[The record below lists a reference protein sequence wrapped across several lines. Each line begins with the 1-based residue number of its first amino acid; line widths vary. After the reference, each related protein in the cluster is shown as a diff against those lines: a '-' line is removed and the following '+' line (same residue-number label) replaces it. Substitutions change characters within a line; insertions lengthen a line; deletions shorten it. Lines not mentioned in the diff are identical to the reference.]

1 MSLVT
6 SKRDPSDIQYYHTC
20 LQLHRQIAQAIKQ
33 DFGLSQKKRNENAFL
48 LSYSKAE
55 FKKLS
60 DLLVYNVQLVIQIE
74 KITSKRQFADKQSF
88 QTQAISI
95 CWTLLTQFSLN
106 LDELQVK
113 PSKYVDLLELL
124 QKQIENLERQKADD
138 KIETRSG

>member
-1 MSLVT
+1 M
-6 SKRDPSDIQYYHTC
+6 
-20 LQLHRQIAQAIKQ
+20 
-33 DFGLSQKKRNENAFL
+33 
-48 LSYSKAE
+48 
-55 FKKLS
+55 
-60 DLLVYNVQLVIQIE
+60 E
-74 KITSKRQFADKQSF
+74 KIRSKLQFADKQCF

-124 QKQIENLERQKADD
+124 QKQIEDLKRQKADD